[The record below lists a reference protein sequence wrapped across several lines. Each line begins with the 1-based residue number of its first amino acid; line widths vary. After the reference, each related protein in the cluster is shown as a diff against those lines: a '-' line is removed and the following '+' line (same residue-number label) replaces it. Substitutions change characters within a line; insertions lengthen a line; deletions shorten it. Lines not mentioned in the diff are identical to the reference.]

1 MDRQKG
7 VSSFDFFQFEGTD
20 WIKIARPDGTYDFVI
35 EWTPQF
41 NGPLPPGETF
51 QPDPTGPTFLE
62 ALKEQLGF
70 KLESQTGPVD
80 MFVVDH
86 VEEPLEN

>member
-1 MDRQKG
+1 MF
-7 VSSFDFFQFEGTD
+7 VSFFSFPQLTGLDYPLLDKTGLTG
-20 WIKIARPDGTYDFVI
+20 KIDFVI
-35 EWTPQF
+35 EFTPQI
-41 NGPLPPGETF
+41 NGPLPPGATF

-80 MFVVDH
+80 VVIVDH
-86 VEEPLEN
+86 VEQPSAN